1 MDSVKFR
8 RTLHIDH
15 TDNVMSCFVTLLI
28 PSLICPWTLCMWL
41 PVSIIE
47 QEFVTMLLRTPKS
60 KLVVLTRPG
69 ELCAEGTNYLG
80 DLSLPW

>member
-1 MDSVKFR
+1 
-8 RTLHIDH
+8 
-15 TDNVMSCFVTLLI
+15 
-28 PSLICPWTLCMWL
+28 MWL

-47 QEFVTMLLRTPKS
+47 QEFVTMFLRTPKS